1 MWLIEAPQARAAELA
16 TTIEDRLA
24 DSGVDVV
31 DTRARLASYHQVENT
46 YLATFQALG
55 ALGLL
60 LGTLGVG
67 AVLARNVL
75 ERQREWGLL
84 RAVGYEPGHLR
95 RLVLSESAVL
105 VRAAW
110 RSEPCRPRWPWRP
123 RWPSV
128 PSRCRWRSW
137 RWCCSR
143 SLAWDCWHRLPR
155 CGLAG
160 MPAVSALKT
169 D

>member
-1 MWLIEAPQARAAELA
+1 VE
-16 TTIEDRLA
+16 
-24 DSGVDVV
+24 
-31 DTRARLASYHQVENT
+31 TRARLASYHEVENT

-84 RAVGYEPGHLR
+84 RAVGYEPAHLR

-105 VRAAW
+105 VMGGVLIGTASAALAVAPAIVERAQTLPLATLAGVLAAVLAVGLLASLAALRLATRTSVAGAI
-110 RSEPCRPRWPWRP
+110 RSE
-123 RWPSV
+123 
-128 PSRCRWRSW
+128 
-137 RWCCSR
+137 
-143 SLAWDCWHRLPR
+143 
-155 CGLAG
+155 
-160 MPAVSALKT
+160 
-169 D
+169 

>member
-1 MWLIEAPQARAAELA
+1 M
-16 TTIEDRLA
+16 
-24 DSGVDVV
+24 DVV

-84 RAVGYEPGHLR
+84 RAVGYEP
-95 RLVLSESAVL
+95 AT
-105 VRAAW
+105 
-110 RSEPCRPRWPWRP
+110 
-123 RWPSV
+123 
-128 PSRCRWRSW
+128 
-137 RWCCSR
+137 
-143 SLAWDCWHRLPR
+143 
-155 CGLAG
+155 CGD
-160 MPAVSALKT
+160 S
-169 D
+169 